1 MVPIFG
7 RLKTLV
13 LNEWCAAVDMYSLVR
28 VLQRSPILEKL
39 TLRICNNRDIKS
51 AIGVEGNHVPAELS
65 FVCTQLKVANIE
77 CQELNEKVCKVW
89 IILRACGVHP
99 EKISIKIKHAG
110 SYLFSFDGL

>member
-39 TLRICNNRDIKS
+39 TLRICNNR
-51 AIGVEGNHVPAELS
+51 VQPAVL
-65 FVCTQLKVANIE
+65 LKV
-77 CQELNEKVCKVW
+77 
-89 IILRACGVHP
+89 
-99 EKISIKIKHAG
+99 
-110 SYLFSFDGL
+110 